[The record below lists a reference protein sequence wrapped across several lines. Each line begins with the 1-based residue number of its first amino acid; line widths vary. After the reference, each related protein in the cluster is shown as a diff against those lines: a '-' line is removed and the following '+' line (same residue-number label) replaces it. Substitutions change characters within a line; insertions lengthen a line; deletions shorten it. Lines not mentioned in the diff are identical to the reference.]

1 MQKCLYV
8 LGGGM
13 KWWAAIKKSEP
24 EVHLTRHHIKR
35 RGRSMFITLLLLLVT
50 FLIEVFE
57 TVVN

>member
-1 MQKCLYV
+1 MQKCLYG

-13 KWWAAIKKSEP
+13 KWWAVIKKPEP
-24 EVHLTRHHIKR
+24 ELHLPRLYIKR